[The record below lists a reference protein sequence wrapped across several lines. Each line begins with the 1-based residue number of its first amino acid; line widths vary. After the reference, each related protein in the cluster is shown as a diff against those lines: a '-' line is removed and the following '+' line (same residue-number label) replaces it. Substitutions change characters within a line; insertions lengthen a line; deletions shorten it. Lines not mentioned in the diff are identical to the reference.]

1 MDTNSPD
8 PKANRQERDLPTTAA
23 DRYLTPIERRRGALA
38 MKRAREQARERLLT
52 EKDPSNR
59 CHQSESLES
68 AVQKVRRR
76 YRSGQVMTFRR
87 FCSVLKDVLD
97 DLDD

>member
-8 PKANRQERDLPTTAA
+8 PKANRQERYLPTTAA
-23 DRYLTPIERRRGALA
+23 DRYLTPMERRRGALLV
-38 MKRAREQARERLLT
+38 KRAREKARERLLT
-52 EKDPSNR
+52 ELDPSL
-59 CHQSESLES
+59 HQRSESLES
-68 AVQKVRRR
+68 GVVKVRRR

-97 DLDD
+97 DWDN

>member
-23 DRYLTPIERRRGALA
+23 DRYLTPMERRRGALLV
-38 MKRAREQARERLLT
+38 KRAREKARERLLT
-52 EKDPSNR
+52 ELDPVR
-59 CHQSESLES
+59 HQQSESLES

-87 FCSVLKDVLD
+87 FCGVLKDVLD
-97 DLDD
+97 DLDR

>member
-38 MKRAREQARERLLT
+38 MKRAREKARERLLT

-59 CHQSESLES
+59 CHQSESLEKG
-68 AVQKVRRR
+68 VEKVCRR
-76 YRSGQVMTFRR
+76 YRSGQMMSFRR

-97 DLDD
+97 ELDD

>member
-23 DRYLTPIERRRGALA
+23 DRYLTPMERRKGALLV
-38 MKRAREQARERLLT
+38 KRARERARERLLT
-52 EKDPSNR
+52 ELDPVR
-59 CHQSESLES
+59 HQQSESLES
-68 AVQKVRRR
+68 GVVKVRKR
-76 YRSGQVMTFRR
+76 YRSGRVMSFRR

-97 DLDD
+97 EWED

>member
-23 DRYLTPIERRRGALA
+23 DRYLTPMERRKGALLV
-38 MKRAREQARERLLT
+38 KRTRERARERLLT
-52 EKDPSNR
+52 ELDPV
-59 CHQSESLES
+59 CHQQSESLES
-68 AVQKVRRR
+68 GVVKVRKR
-76 YRSGQVMTFRR
+76 YRSGQVMSFRR

-97 DLDD
+97 EWDD

>member
-23 DRYLTPIERRRGALA
+23 DRYLTPMERRRGALL
-38 MKRAREQARERLLT
+38 MKRAREKARERLLT
-52 EKDPSNR
+52 ELDPVL
-59 CHQSESLES
+59 HQQSESLES

-76 YRSGQVMTFRR
+76 YRSAQVMTFRR
-87 FCSVLKDVLD
+87 FCGVLKDVLD
-97 DLDD
+97 DLDE